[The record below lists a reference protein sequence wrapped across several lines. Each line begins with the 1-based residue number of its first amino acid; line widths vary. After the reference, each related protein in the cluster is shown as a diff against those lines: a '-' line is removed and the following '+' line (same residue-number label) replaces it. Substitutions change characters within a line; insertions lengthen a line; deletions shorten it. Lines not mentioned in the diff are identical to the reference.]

1 MWRFLK
7 LTIREPRRASPPI
20 QTHISAHR
28 RDAKHRNS
36 VLSAVSFPSS
46 HKLERVPETCTSLPT
61 AAKAELIHRRVG
73 HSGLCSFFPP
83 PPLICKTPAINST
96 CAFVSAHVCAIY
108 FYSHRRAFE
117 SKPGQDQMNS
127 PIKPKWE
134 NTKLPPH
141 HIGIDTNGPN
151 RGSPRLG
158 VCRTGLRF

>member
-1 MWRFLK
+1 MTFILQWPRGRVLWRFLK

-73 HSGLCSFFPP
+73 HSGLCSFF
-83 PPLICKTPAINST
+83 
-96 CAFVSAHVCAIY
+96 
-108 FYSHRRAFE
+108 
-117 SKPGQDQMNS
+117 
-127 PIKPKWE
+127 
-134 NTKLPPH
+134 LPPH
-141 HIGIDTNGPN
+141 PVLAVCCGLVLTRCWAASCGMVSVWAGRGRQTSERLREVLP
-151 RGSPRLG
+151 RGSFVAGKCLCCFAIEKR
-158 VCRTGLRF
+158 R